1 MPEPPGQ
8 IAHER
13 IEEIHAREGHRDVV
27 LGARARWTA
36 VIIALLAAILAIA
49 DLSAHRAM
57 KTIITTQVKV
67 GSIATRYEATDNHR
81 TTLRN
86 DVLLLDALGARDRGL
101 AATKAREDATAL
113 AARKAVQLGA
123 EERALEKK
131 QHALQEKVEHADDR
145 YSNLEIGIGALQI
158 AIVLAS
164 LSIVAAATW
173 LLGAGVVA
181 GVIGL
186 AYVAYAIVVT

>member
-1 MPEPPGQ
+1 MAEPPGR

-13 IEEIHAREGHRDVV
+13 IEDIHAQEGHGQAA
-27 LGARARWTA
+27 LSARARWTA
-36 VIIALLAAILAIA
+36 VIIAVLAAVLAIA
-49 DLSAHRAM
+49 DLSAHRAT
-57 KTIITTQVKV
+57 KTIITKQAEL

-81 TTLRN
+81 TTLEN
-86 DVLLLDALGARDRGL
+86 DALLLDALGARDRGP
-101 AATKAREDATAL
+101 AASKAREAAKAL
-113 AARKAVQLGA
+113 VARRAVRLGA

-145 YSNLEIGIGALQI
+145 YSKLEIGIGALQI

-173 LLGAGVVA
+173 LLAAGVVA

-186 AYVAYAIVVT
+186 AYVAYAIAVT

>member
-49 DLSAHRAM
+49 DLSAHRAT

>member
-36 VIIALLAAILAIA
+36 VIIAVLAAVLAIA
-49 DLSAHRAM
+49 DLSAHRAT
-57 KTIITTQVKV
+57 KTIITKQAQL
-67 GSIATRYEATDNHR
+67 GSIQTRYEATDNHR
-81 TTLRN
+81 STLEN
-86 DVLLLDALGARDRGL
+86 DALLLDALGARDGGP
-101 AATKAREDATAL
+101 AASRAREDAKAL
-113 AARKAVQLGA
+113 AARKAVKLRA

-131 QHALQEKVEHADDR
+131 QHALQEQIEDADDR
-145 YSNLEIGIGALQI
+145 YSKLEIGIGALQI

-173 LLGAGVVA
+173 LLTAGVVA

-186 AYVAYAIVVT
+186 AYVAYAIAFT